1 METHE
6 LEKNKIEALSALS
19 SLNMRVSEA
28 HNALSKLKEEEKTY
42 LAEREGRFMERIA
55 KILEES
61 EDVLKEAGKNYD
73 EVKSLVQ
80 IATDF
85 TQFIVE
91 SVEEIKEVRIA
102 FEENTKLFDESVKR
116 REGEIEELRKSVK
129 LDRTQLENDK
139 KTLESNREA
148 LKREK
153 KKVQDER
160 GVIERAI
167 NRLKEGRI

>member
-1 METHE
+1 MEIHT

-28 HNALSKLKEEEKTY
+28 HNALSKLKDEEKAY
-42 LAEREGRFMERIA
+42 IAEREGRFMERIA
-55 KILEES
+55 QILEES

-91 SVEEIKEVRIA
+91 SVEEIASARIV
-102 FEENTKLFDESVKR
+102 FEEKTKQFDKSVEKR
-116 REGEIEELRKSVK
+116 ENEIEELRKAIK
-129 LDRTQLENDK
+129 LDRTQIENDK
-139 KTLESNREA
+139 KTLENNREL

-160 GVIERAI
+160 AVIERAI
-167 NRLKEGRI
+167 IRLKEGRI